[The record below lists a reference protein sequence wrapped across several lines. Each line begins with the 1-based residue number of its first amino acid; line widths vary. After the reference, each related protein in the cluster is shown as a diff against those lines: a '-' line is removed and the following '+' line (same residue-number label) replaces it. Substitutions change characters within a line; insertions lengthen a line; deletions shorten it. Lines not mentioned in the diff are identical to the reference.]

1 MTARSTC
8 CAIQTVA
15 VRAARRLSAV
25 IVLSTMGA
33 LSSCGGSSGPSIESI
48 GPVVLSAKV
57 SEQGTEL
64 ECTSSRPLV
73 MTLARDSVTQSPL
86 DCPSKRRLAADW
98 HLSEWELR
106 TSSGEVMATSAS
118 TLRAPL
124 VLGLSS
130 TVYIL
135 KDAHIRE
142 LAGLQLRVRARLSS
156 GALLEV
162 DGTPLLVRIAPATGE
177 RVTEVQ
183 WVAQDGTREFISELR
198 TVVAMRT
205 QPIGPLVGMA
215 VTQPGPGQPEV
226 FFAAAAAVPGT
237 WDARTPL
244 RQMGLERLVDGG
256 RVLRDLRLA
265 DLDGDGREDIVSNV
279 YAPIDG
285 NPVNC
290 TLIAFDQGE
299 GRFEYVSPTR
309 EDGSCL
315 AGYGETILIADFNGD
330 GRLDIFIPFYER
342 FDLLLNQG
350 DRRFVNVAIER
361 GVHFPWYQPAPEGAA
376 AVDLDLDG
384 NVDIVVG
391 NEVLMNE
398 GGARFTH
405 LLQPMG
411 ADRVFDEGIS
421 VADLDADG
429 YFDLVKHHPYD
440 GPRVHWGRQDRR
452 SYTRSE
458 LLLGMPGGLD
468 SSFGVAVGV
477 LTGGGLLDIALSGG
491 NSNDGNPILCL
502 HAAPR
507 HFECLLESYS
517 PVPARNDLLVF
528 INDPATGLSELHF
541 RSQEPQVYRIPAVA
555 RPPASMFM
563 LELVDAAGHRNQ
575 HGRSLRITCA
585 HDGSLVALRAVDGG
599 NGYMAQ
605 GSYRVD
611 VGSERCDRV
620 KVEVFAPGG
629 PRYFG
634 PLAPGA
640 HKLRMPA

>member
-1 MTARSTC
+1 MTARSIC
-8 CAIQTVA
+8 CALQTVA

-64 ECTSSRPLV
+64 ECTSSRPLM
-73 MTLARDSVTQSPL
+73 MTLARDGVTQGTL
-86 DCPSKRRLAADW
+86 DCPFKRRLAADW
-98 HLSEWELR
+98 HLSDWVLR
-106 TSSGEVMATSAS
+106 TSSGEVVATSAS

-124 VLGLSS
+124 VLSLGS
-130 TVYIL
+130 TTYIL
-135 KDAHIRE
+135 KDALIR
-142 LAGLQLRVRARLSS
+142 GLVGVQLRARVRTSS
-156 GALLEV
+156 GALLDV
-162 DGTPLLVRIAPATGE
+162 DGTPSLVRIATAAGE

-183 WVAQDGTREFISELR
+183 WVAQAGVREFISELR
-198 TVVAMRT
+198 PVVPLRT

-244 RQMGLERLVDGG
+244 RQMGLDRLLDSG
-256 RVLRDLRLA
+256 RALRDLRLA

-290 TLIAFDQGE
+290 TLIAFDEGG

-315 AGYGETILIADFNGD
+315 AGYGETILIADFDGD

-350 DRRFVNVAIER
+350 NRRFVNVAIER
-361 GVHFPWYQPAPEGAA
+361 GVSFPSYLPAPEGAA
-376 AVDLDLDG
+376 AVDLNLDG
-384 NVDIVVG
+384 HVDIVVG

-405 LLQPMG
+405 LLRPMG
-411 ADRVFDEGIS
+411 AERIFDEGIS
-421 VADLDADG
+421 VADLDTDG
-429 YFDLVKHHPYD
+429 YFDIVKHYPID
-440 GPRVHWGRQDRR
+440 GPRVHWGKADRL

-458 LLLGMPGGLD
+458 LLLSRPGRLD
-468 SSFGVAVGV
+468 SSYGVTVGA
-477 LTGGGLLDIALSGG
+477 LTGSGLLDIALSGG

-507 HFECLLESYS
+507 RFECLLESYS

-528 INDPATGLSELHF
+528 INDPVTGLPELHF
-541 RSQEPQVYRIPAVA
+541 RSRELQVYRVPAVS
-555 RPPASMFM
+555 RLPASMFM
-563 LELVDAAGHRNQ
+563 LELVDAAGRRNL
-575 HGRSLRITCA
+575 HGRSLRVSCA
-585 HDGSLVALRAVDGG
+585 GDGSLVALRAVDGG

-629 PRYFG
+629 PRRFG
-634 PLAPGA
+634 PLAPGT
-640 HKLRMPA
+640 HRLRMPA